1 MTGAR
6 QRDDGWDEGRRD
18 SWQNGDGYQPET
30 TAGYQGTGYPNGS
43 GYAGSGNHASQTGYG
58 DQASGAG
65 QGYGAQGYDAR
76 GYGPNGYPDSGYPG
90 SGQSASGYGG
100 AGYDSTG
107 YSGNAFSGNGYDAS
121 GAPAAAGYADGGY
134 AQSGY
139 AATGASGQYGWASSS
154 RGSEFLPADESASG
168 NDNAAG
174 TPRPY
179 GRLSIFTLL
188 DDKAAEFDRLA
199 ERAAEGVRTAEPDTL
214 VYVIHVVPK
223 APMQR
228 IIYEIYRDRA
238 AFESHE
244 QQPHIQRFVADRRSC
259 VLATN
264 IIDLRLKYAKVAAL
278 ATAQAPEAAAAPGF
292 GQETQL
298 DRVPAGLGSGDRYT
312 TNGYSAA
319 NGQYQSSDRYA
330 AASQYPANGQYQA
343 TEQYARH
350 GSTRRTTSTRRPAP
364 RSTPRPAST
373 RLSAASTVTASSAT
387 AASTAAGNIAA
398 GSTAAASTAGTST
411 AGTSTAGTSTA
422 AGTTAAASTR
432 RQAAAGSWAVAGTR
446 SLAAAGSL
454 TAAAATRKPPAAT
467 TRPAAM
473 GAPAATGRA
482 ASPASRPRT
491 PIRTPGRRDSS
502 LRSGTGPPPG
512 QDDTEAAR
520 CRRPVSRCSADQAV
534 TSATMRVR

>member
-1 MTGAR
+1 MRGAR

-18 SWQNGDGYQPET
+18 SWQNGNGYQQDT
-30 TAGYQGTGYPNGS
+30 TAGYQGTGYPNGP
-43 GYAGSGNHASQTGYG
+43 GYTGQDSYASQTGYG

-76 GYGPNGYPDSGYPG
+76 GYDPGGYPDSGYQG
-90 SGQSASGYGG
+90 SGQSAAGYG

-107 YSGNAFSGNGYDAS
+107 YSGATGYS
-121 GAPAAAGYADGGY
+121 GGY

-154 RGSEFLPADESASG
+154 PGSEFLPADESASG

-199 ERAAEGVRTAEPDTL
+199 ERAAEGVRTAEPETL

-228 IIYEIYRDRA
+228 IIYEIYRDRT

-278 ATAQAPEAAAAPGF
+278 ATAQAPEAVAPRF

-298 DRVPAGLGSGDRYT
+298 DRVPAGLGSGDRYA

-330 AASQYPANGQYQA
+330 AAGQYQA
-343 TEQYARH
+343 TGRYQTAEQY
-350 GSTRRTTSTRRPAP
+350 P
-364 RSTPRPAST
+364 
-373 RLSAASTVTASSAT
+373 
-387 AASTAAGNIAA
+387 
-398 GSTAAASTAGTST
+398 
-411 AGTSTAGTSTA
+411 A
-422 AGTTAAASTR
+422 AGTGQHAANDQYAASGTAQYS
-432 RQAAAGSWAVAGTR
+432 QAGQYPAGNGQYGNGQ
-446 SLAAAGSL
+446 LGSGGQYGSGQHSDGQYGDGQYSSGQYSGQYGSGQYGSGNL
-454 TAAAATRKPPAAT
+454 
-467 TRPAAM
+467 
-473 GAPAATGRA
+473 GSGQYA
-482 ASPASRPRT
+482 ASGDGRQLGSGRYPELDSGRQPDGGGRHAETAGGYSQAGGYGRTGGYEQGGQSMEPEQDTNTDARTPRFEPVEWDKTASRA
-491 PIRTPGRRDSS
+491 GRY
-502 LRSGTGPPPG
+502 
-512 QDDTEAAR
+512 
-520 CRRPVSRCSADQAV
+520 
-534 TSATMRVR
+534 

>member
-18 SWQNGDGYQPET
+18 SWQNGDGYQPD
-30 TAGYQGTGYPNGS
+30 TAAGHQGTGYPNGS
-43 GYAGSGNHASQTGYG
+43 GYAGSGNYASQTGYG
-58 DQASGAG
+58 DQTSGAG
-65 QGYGAQGYDAR
+65 QGYGAQGYNAR

-90 SGQSASGYGG
+90 SGQSAAGYGG

-107 YSGNAFSGNGYDAS
+107 YSGGTGYSGSTFSGNGASSENGYDAS
-121 GAPAAAGYADGGY
+121 GAPGAAGYADGGY

-154 RGSEFLPADESASG
+154 PGSEFLQADESASG
-168 NDNAAG
+168 NDNPAG

-188 DDKAAEFDRLA
+188 DDKATEFDRLA

-278 ATAQAPEAAAAPGF
+278 AAAQAPEAAAAPGF

-298 DRVPAGLGSGDRYT
+298 DRVPAGLGSGDRYAA
-312 TNGYSAA
+312 NGYSAA

-330 AASQYPANGQYQA
+330 AAGQYQAGQYQA
-343 TEQYARH
+343 TEQYAAS
-350 GSTRRTTSTRRPAP
+350 GTAQY
-364 RSTPRPAST
+364 TPPGQY
-373 RLSAASTVTASSAT
+373 
-387 AASTAAGNIAA
+387 AAGNGQYGNGQLGNGGQH
-398 GSTAAASTAGTST
+398 GSGQYSDGQYGDGQYSS
-411 AGTSTAGTSTA
+411 GNSTA

-432 RQAAAGSWAVAGTR
+432 RPATAGSRAAAGTR

-454 TAAAATRKPPAAT
+454 TAVAATRKRPAAT
-467 TRPAAM
+467 TRPAVM
-473 GAPAATGRA
+473 DAPAATGRA
-482 ASPASRPRT
+482 ASPASRTRT
-491 PIRTPGRRDSS
+491 PIRAPGRRDSS
-502 LRSGTGPPPG
+502 PRSGTGPLPR
-512 QDDTEAAR
+512 QDDTEAAK
-520 CRRPVSRCSADQAV
+520 CRRPVSRCSADQAA

>member
-1 MTGAR
+1 MRGAR

-18 SWQNGDGYQPET
+18 SWQNGNGYQPDT
-30 TAGYQGTGYPNGS
+30 TAGYQGTGYPNDPGHPGQGS
-43 GYAGSGNHASQTGYG
+43 YASQTGYG

-76 GYGPNGYPDSGYPG
+76 GYDPGGYPDSGYQG
-90 SGQSASGYGG
+90 SGQSAAGYGG
-100 AGYDSTG
+100 AGYDPTG
-107 YSGNAFSGNGYDAS
+107 YSGATGY
-121 GAPAAAGYADGGY
+121 PGGY

-154 RGSEFLPADESASG
+154 PGSEFLPVDESASG

-199 ERAAEGVRTAEPDTL
+199 ERAAEGVRTAEPETL

-278 ATAQAPEAAAAPGF
+278 ATAQAPEAAAPGF

-298 DRVPAGLGSGDRYT
+298 DRVPAGLGSGDRYAT
-312 TNGYSAA
+312 
-319 NGQYQSSDRYA
+319 NGQYQSSDRHA
-330 AASQYPANGQYQA
+330 AAGQYQA
-343 TEQYARH
+343 TGQYQ
-350 GSTRRTTSTRRPAP
+350 
-364 RSTPRPAST
+364 
-373 RLSAASTVTASSAT
+373 TAE
-387 AASTAAGNIAA
+387 
-398 GSTAAASTAGTST
+398 
-411 AGTSTAGTSTA
+411 
-422 AGTTAAASTR
+422 R
-432 RQAAAGSWAVAGTR
+432 Y
-446 SLAAAGSL
+446 L
-454 TAAAATRKPPAAT
+454 
-467 TRPAAM
+467 
-473 GAPAATGRA
+473 
-482 ASPASRPRT
+482 ASPASGTGQYAANDQYAASGTAQYSQAGQYPAGNGQYGDGQLGSGGQYGSGQYGSGNLGSGQYAASGDGRQLGSGRYPELGSGRQPDGGGRHAATAGGYGQASGYGRTGGYEEGGQSSEPEQDANTDART
-491 PIRTPGRRDSS
+491 PRFEPVERDRTASRAGRY
-502 LRSGTGPPPG
+502 
-512 QDDTEAAR
+512 
-520 CRRPVSRCSADQAV
+520 
-534 TSATMRVR
+534 